1 MNVTLPIW
9 ALAGLVLLIAF
20 LLVLIWS
27 SRRTLIRQVK
37 PVSLEGVDELLPILA
52 ALTGER
58 LTEGNRVDVLQD
70 GEFFDALEADIELA
84 EHSIHYETYVWWRG
98 DIVRD
103 FARRLADRARQG
115 VQVRILLDAQG
126 SLLMERE
133 VLETLE
139 AGGCEVAYFHP
150 LRLRDIG
157 KYNSRDHRKLAVIDG
172 RVAHF
177 MGHGMAREW
186 CPESRGGEGW
196 RDTAVRVLGP
206 AVSSAQAVFL
216 RSWLNVHGEL
226 AVDPRHF
233 PDLEPA
239 GDARLHI
246 AESDPVGT
254 YSEVEVLI
262 KVAIATA
269 RERILIQNPYF
280 VPDDSVVELLG
291 EAVDRGVEV
300 RIVLPRVNDSRVVRH
315 ASHKFYGPLLRRGA
329 RIWEYQPVFAHQKVM
344 VVDDCWSQVGST
356 NFDSR
361 SMQINREVTVSIV
374 DRGVAEELTAA
385 FEQDLKASV
394 EVTYQS
400 WRSRHPI
407 KRLGDNLAYL
417 LREQL

>member
-1 MNVTLPIW
+1 MDVTLPIW
-9 ALAGLVLLIAF
+9 ALAGLLLLIAF

-27 SRRTLIRQVK
+27 SRRTLIRQIN
-37 PVSLEGVDELLPILA
+37 PIALEGIDEFLPVLA
-52 ALTGER
+52 ALTGEP

-70 GEFFDALEADIELA
+70 GKFFDALAADIELA
-84 EHSIHYETYVWWRG
+84 RHSIHYETYVWWRG
-98 DIVRD
+98 DICRD
-103 FARRLADRARQG
+103 FARRMADRARQG
-115 VQVRILLDAQG
+115 VEVRLLLDAQG

-133 VLETLE
+133 VQEILEE
-139 AGGCEVAYFHP
+139 GGCEVAYFHP
-150 LRLRDIG
+150 LRLRDLG

-172 RVAHF
+172 RVAYF
-177 MGHGMAREW
+177 MGHGMASEW
-186 CPESRGGEGW
+186 CPEERGGDGW
-196 RDTAVRVLGP
+196 RDTAVRVRGP
-206 AVSSAQAVFL
+206 AVGSSQAVFL

-233 PDLEPA
+233 PDLDRA
-239 GDARLHI
+239 GDARVHI
-246 AESDPVGT
+246 VESDPVGT

-262 KVAIATA
+262 EVAIATA

-300 RIVLPRVNDSRVVRH
+300 RIMLPRVNDSRVVRH
-315 ASHKFYGPLLRRGA
+315 ASHTFYGPLLRRGV

-344 VVDDCWSQVGST
+344 VVDDRWSQVGST

-361 SMQINREVTVSIV
+361 SMQINREVTVSIL
-374 DRGVAEELTAA
+374 DREVAEELTAA
-385 FEQDLKASV
+385 FERDLKVSV
-394 EVTYQS
+394 EVSYES
-400 WRSRHPI
+400 WRRRHPI